1 MAVNVVA
8 VIIAAVANFII
19 GFIWFSPMVFGKR
32 WQKLSGID
40 AKKMNEMKK
49 DMPMRYVGGIITS
62 LIMAWVLAIII
73 NYAPLAT
80 VTTAFGALVGFW
92 VWLGFFATSSLGGVL
107 WEGKSIDLWTLN
119 NTLHLI
125 ALIVMGAIIGMMPG

>member
-40 AKKMNEMKK
+40 AKKMNEMKIK
-49 DMPMRYVGGIITS
+49 
-62 LIMAWVLAIII
+62 
-73 NYAPLAT
+73 
-80 VTTAFGALVGFW
+80 
-92 VWLGFFATSSLGGVL
+92 
-107 WEGKSIDLWTLN
+107 
-119 NTLHLI
+119 
-125 ALIVMGAIIGMMPG
+125 